1 MSTLKPCPFCGKMPE
16 VADDG
21 VCRCNN
27 KSCSMAPYWY
37 LPKYWNIRPIE
48 DALKKRIAE
57 LEALVNVSEGLY
69 ERIYEQAARIAE
81 LERDV
86 KWREESISTIEH
98 ALANNEDDIEMLESR
113 IAELEAENIRLGIEY
128 QRMRLALGN
137 IAINSKRAL
146 NESPTDHLT
155 VHSDIERQDDK
166 WIPVS
171 ERLPDNW
178 KSVLTIDISKSTRD
192 MVTAFYN
199 PETSL
204 WSTHFS
210 CDLWVTHWM
219 PLPES
224 PIMYGK
230 VCEE

>member
-1 MSTLKPCPFCGKMPE
+1 MNALKPCPFCGGEATENRDISNSIYCKKCFAE
-16 VADDG
+16 IDTDCVD
-21 VCRCNN
+21 
-27 KSCSMAPYWY
+27 
-37 LPKYWNIRPIE
+37 WNIRPIE
-48 DALKKRIAE
+48 DAL
-57 LEALVNVSEGLY
+57 
-69 ERIYEQAARIAE
+69 Q
-81 LERDV
+81 
-86 KWREESISTIEH
+86 
-98 ALANNEDDIEMLESR
+98 SR
-113 IAELEAENIRLGIEY
+113 IAELEAENDQLT
-128 QRMRLALGN
+128 AD
-137 IAINSKRAL
+137 S
-146 NESPTDHLT
+146 TD
-155 VHSDIERQDDK
+155 ERQDDK

-178 KSVLTIDISKSTRD
+178 ESVLTIDMSKSTRD

>member
-1 MSTLKPCPFCGKMPE
+1 T
-16 VADDG
+16 AH
-21 VCRCNN
+21 
-27 KSCSMAPYWY
+27 
-37 LPKYWNIRPIE
+37 
-48 DALKKRIAE
+48 DA
-57 LEALVNVSEGLY
+57 
-69 ERIYEQAARIAE
+69 
-81 LERDV
+81 
-86 KWREESISTIEH
+86 T
-98 ALANNEDDIEMLESR
+98 
-113 IAELEAENIRLGIEY
+113 
-128 QRMRLALGN
+128 
-137 IAINSKRAL
+137 
-146 NESPTDHLT
+146 
-155 VHSDIERQDDK
+155 ERQDDK

-178 KSVLTIDISKSTRD
+178 KPVLTIDISKSTRD